1 MTSFQITAKVDL
13 DQLIASLAQLETSEI
28 ETCVEQVSLLLAQ
41 RKAPSLSSEETEL
54 LKQINRTLP
63 DEIEV
68 RHSELQEKIHEESIT
83 PTEYEELIGLLPVI
97 EQADV
102 ERLEALIALSQIRQ
116 VSLPNL
122 MEQLGIKPPPIRA

>member
-13 DQLIASLAQLETSEI
+13 DQLIASLARLETSEI

-83 PTEYEELIGLLPVI
+83 PTEYEELMGLLPVI

>member
-1 MTSFQITAKVDL
+1 MTSFQITAKIDL

-41 RKAPSLSSEETEL
+41 RRAPSLSSEETEL

-68 RHSELQEKIHEESIT
+68 RHSELQKKIHEESIT
-83 PTEYEELIGLLPVI
+83 STEYEELMVLLPVI

-122 MEQLGIKPPPIRA
+122 MDQLGIQPPPIHA